1 MCDVVRVIKCCDVCI
16 DGVEL
21 PSLDAESS
29 AIGRDAEL
37 NEVVKGVIVIFKI
50 KIIFNGL
57 RGLRWLRRRGGL
69 HIECLGL
76 HW

>member
-1 MCDVVRVIKCCDVCI
+1 MTV
-16 DGVEL
+16 L
-21 PSLDAESS
+21 PNGESS

-57 RGLRWLRRRGGL
+57 RWLRWLRLRGL
-69 HIECLGL
+69 R
-76 HW
+76 